1 MEIKNVKNI
10 IVVDDDRSI
19 RVVISTALSRAG
31 YNVKSSGTAAG
42 MWRLVETD
50 FADIANEFNHLLGES
65 SRTIQ
70 EEGQIPRGNYGLEL
84 NQDRPNNEI
93 AVGMQ
98 PVTRSSVIITRT

>member
-1 MEIKNVKNI
+1 MATANTYLNI
-10 IVVDDDRSI
+10 
-19 RVVISTALSRAG
+19 T
-31 YNVKSSGTAAG
+31 
-42 MWRLVETD
+42 ETD

-70 EEGQIPRGNYGLEL
+70 EEGQIPSGNYGLEL